1 MARLQSQKRQGPPS
15 DCPVE
20 ECLKFLAGAWTPKII
35 WFLQTGPRRF
45 GDLRRDLGTISSKVL
60 TERLRE
66 MERQGVVHRK
76 VIPSS
81 PPTVEYSLTP
91 LGGEFGPVFEAMN
104 KVAKKLLRIRK
115 ETEDLTFVKEEAAV
129 GTLHQ

>member
-1 MARLQSQKRQGPPS
+1 MSRSIRSPQRLGPPA

-20 ECLKFLAGAWTPKII
+20 ECLRFLAGAWTPKII
-35 WFLQTGPRRF
+35 WYLQSGPRRF

-76 VIPSS
+76 VNPTS
-81 PPTVEYSLTP
+81 PPTVEYSLTG
-91 LGGEFGPVFEAMN
+91 LGGEFGPVFEAMS
-104 KVAKKLLRIRK
+104 KVAKKLLKIQEYQRK
-115 ETEDLTFVKEEAAV
+115 EEISLGT
-129 GTLHQ
+129 TLHQ